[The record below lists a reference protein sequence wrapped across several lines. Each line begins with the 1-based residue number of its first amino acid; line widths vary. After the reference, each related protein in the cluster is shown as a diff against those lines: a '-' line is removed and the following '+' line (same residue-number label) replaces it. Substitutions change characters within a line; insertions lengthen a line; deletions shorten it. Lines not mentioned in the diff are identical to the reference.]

1 MDNTIVQVGNFV
13 STGAN
18 TVIQLRESVDWM
30 EVYNVTQANGIQ
42 TTGYAVKFYWQ
53 NGFSSDAAWKTFVFN
68 DANVQNS
75 EIFISSVGFTYV
87 DSSAVQNGVILNTI
101 TAISNASIPVVTN
114 SGTNGLVPGSVVR
127 LFNVAGAQQ
136 LGAMDF
142 TVGYNTLSSTT
153 FSLDYMP
160 QIAAGTTGSFQQIN
174 WNPAFYPARRYITQI
189 TQAAQ
194 AVVTLSVTHQY
205 QVGQLVRVV
214 VPAAFGMVQM
224 NNLQGTIV
232 AVNTSTTGSGSNSI
246 TLDINSSAFS
256 AFVFPLSSA
265 APFTSAE
272 IVPIGEDTGF
282 ALSANQNILSDATVD
297 TGYIGMILAGGA
309 NGPAGVADDLIFWRA
324 GKAFSNT
331 GLSSY

>member
-1 MDNTIVQVGNFV
+1 M
-13 STGAN
+13 
-18 TVIQLRESVDWM
+18 
-30 EVYNVTQANGIQ
+30 NGDI
-42 TTGYAVKFYWQ
+42 ASIIF
-53 NGFSSDAAWKTFVFN
+53 
-68 DANVQNS
+68 DANCSKFSLNNS
-75 EIFISSVGFTYV
+75 DTFDVSPGSIIDYTKQYTSMSIKAADFAYLKNI
-87 DSSAVQNGVILNTI
+87 GVYPNNRLMVARRFSGGMPDDL

-127 LFNVAGAQQ
+127 LFNVAGAQE

-232 AVNTSTTGSGSNSI
+232 AVNTSTTGSGANSI